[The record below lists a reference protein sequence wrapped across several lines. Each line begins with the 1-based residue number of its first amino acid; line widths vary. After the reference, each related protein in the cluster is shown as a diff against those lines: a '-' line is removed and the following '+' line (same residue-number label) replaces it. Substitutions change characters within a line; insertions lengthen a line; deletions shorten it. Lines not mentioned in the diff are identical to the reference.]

1 MSRLAYV
8 GDLYAVSGA
17 IGGATSVVDLFAI
30 ADPAGASLD
39 RAVRELSRDVQEG
52 TIELLGELLT
62 VARRLRW
69 RISVEPFPSAHGLG
83 RAELLADLKNVA
95 SQCRVMVG
103 SDTRWILDELVRSAD
118 AVNSQAIRPLGEFL
132 LQSLREAGGA
142 GCVLVLSGSRAAAGA
157 RSWLSE
163 LEVAVPVVSDRERA
177 GLEIHDK
184 AYLVGAPPLF
194 GPAVFGAPR
203 AQGLA
208 YLFPSWI
215 QDRALPTADFS
226 TYAEGSIKPR
236 TCLHRIG
243 QEAFIPERL
252 RNVLLSGGLSIML
265 DLEGDWIRTL
275 DPDQPAGQRVRMR
288 DVATVDPGTFLVLR
302 EGQSESA
309 PLYLR
314 ALTRLAAQAESVQ
327 KSQSRWKEALR
338 QQLQSRGAVAVV
350 QQLRGLGVK
359 AAAQASA
366 WTAETLARPQ
376 SDADFAI
383 LLRWLGLPAEPYGQ
397 NASLLRRARSQAM
410 ADVREALEE
419 ALGDADMPGLER
431 VGFLRLD
438 LELEGFAGIIASRVL
453 AISPYL
459 DVVPRSELRIPK
471 EDASARWLE

>member
-39 RAVRELSRDVQEG
+39 RDVRELSRDVQEG
-52 TIELLGELLT
+52 TIELL
-62 VARRLRW
+62 
-69 RISVEPFPSAHGLG
+69 
-83 RAELLADLKNVA
+83 AELLADLKNVA

-203 AQGLA
+203 GQGLA

-252 RNVLLSGGLSIML
+252 RNVEDQLIPDPVWRRTKPRLPVGEDEVHARRVLLSGGLSIML

-275 DPDQPAGQRVRMR
+275 YPDQPAGQRVRMR

-314 ALTRLAAQAESVQ
+314 ALTRLAAHAESVK
-327 KSQSRWKEALR
+327 KSQSRWKEAFR

-459 DVVPRSELRIPK
+459 DVVPRRSEEHTSELQSR
-471 EDASARWLE
+471 